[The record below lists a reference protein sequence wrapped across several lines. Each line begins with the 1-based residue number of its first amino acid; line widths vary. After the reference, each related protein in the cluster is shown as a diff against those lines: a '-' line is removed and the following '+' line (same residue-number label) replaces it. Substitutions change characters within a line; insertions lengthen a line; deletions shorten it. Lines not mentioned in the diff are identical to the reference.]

1 MRNFKVLYG
10 IGLGPGDPELL
21 TLKAVRTIKESIKV
35 FVPGEMAAELVRP
48 HVNEEPEILDF
59 PMIYDEE
66 ELKKIWTANAL
77 IVAEYARKGNVAFC
91 LIGDPNF
98 FSTFT
103 HMKKVM
109 AEVAPDV
116 KTETIPGISAIT
128 SCAARMEAPVE
139 TSFEVHDGSEVNYFI
154 HLKAR
159 KPQEIIARFEK
170 EGYKDFI
177 FAERLFSDR
186 EVIVKGKDNIPEE
199 GNYFSIV
206 YGKK

>member
-1 MRNFKVLYG
+1 MLYG

-21 TLKAVRTIKESIKV
+21 TLKAVRILKESIKV

-48 HVNEEPEILDF
+48 YVTEEPEILDF
-59 PMIYDEE
+59 PMIYDEKK
-66 ELKKIWTANAL
+66 LKEIWTENAEN
-77 IVAEYARKGNVAFC
+77 VAKYSREGDVAFC

-109 AEVAPDV
+109 AEIAPDV
-116 KTETIPGISAIT
+116 EVKTIPGISSIT
-128 SCAARMEAPVE
+128 SCAAQMEVAVE
-139 TSFEVHDGSEVNYFI
+139 SSFEVHDGSDVNYMI

-159 KPQEIIARFEK
+159 HPQEIVKRFEK

-186 EVIVKGKDNIPEE
+186 EVILKGKENIPEE

-206 YGKK
+206 YAKK

>member
-1 MRNFKVLYG
+1 MLYG

-21 TLKAVRTIKESIKV
+21 TLKAVRILKESIKV

-48 HVNEEPEILDF
+48 YVSEEPEILDF
-59 PMIYDEE
+59 PMIHDEQK
-66 ELKKIWTANAL
+66 LKEIWTANAEH
-77 IVAEYARKGNVAFC
+77 VADYSRKGDVAFC

-109 AEVAPDV
+109 ADVAPDV
-116 KTETIPGISAIT
+116 EVETVPGISSIT
-128 SCAARMEAPVE
+128 SCAARMGTAVE
-139 TSFEVHDGSEVNYFI
+139 TSFEVHDGVSDINYLI

-159 KPQEIIARFEK
+159 RPQEIIARFEK
-170 EGYKDFI
+170 EGYKEFI
-177 FAERLFSDR
+177 FAERLFSDK
-186 EVIVKGKDNIPEE
+186 EIIIEGKENIPEE

>member
-1 MRNFKVLYG
+1 MLYG

-21 TLKAVRTIKESIKV
+21 TLKAVRILKESIKV

-48 HVNEEPEILDF
+48 YVAEEPEVLDF
-59 PMIYDEE
+59 PMIYDEQK
-66 ELKKIWTANAL
+66 LKEIWTANAEN
-77 IVAEYARKGNVAFC
+77 VAEYARKGDVAFC

-109 AEVAPDV
+109 KEVAPDV
-116 KTETIPGISAIT
+116 EVDTVPGISSIT
-128 SCAARMEAPVE
+128 SCAARMGTAVE
-139 TSFEVHDGSEVNYFI
+139 TSFEVHDGSDINYMI

-159 KPQEIIARFEK
+159 RPQEIIQRFEK
-170 EGYKDFI
+170 EGYKEFI

-186 EVIVKGKDNIPEE
+186 EVIIEGKENIPEE

-206 YGKK
+206 YAKK

>member
-1 MRNFKVLYG
+1 MLYG

-21 TLKAVRTIKESIKV
+21 TLKAVRILKESIKV
-35 FVPGEMAAELVRP
+35 FVPGEMAAELIRP
-48 HVNEEPEILDF
+48 YVTEEPEILDF
-59 PMIYDEE
+59 PMIYDEQK
-66 ELKKIWTANAL
+66 LKEIWTENAEN
-77 IVAEYARKGNVAFC
+77 VAEYARKGDVAFC

-116 KTETIPGISAIT
+116 EVDTVPGISSIT
-128 SCAARMEAPVE
+128 SCAARMGVAVE
-139 TSFEVHDGSEVNYFI
+139 TSFEVHDGVSDINYLI

-159 KPQEIIARFEK
+159 KPQEIIERFEK
-170 EGYKDFI
+170 EGYNEFI

-186 EVIVKGKDNIPEE
+186 EVIIKGKENIPEE

-206 YGKK
+206 YGKKN

>member
-1 MRNFKVLYG
+1 MLYG

-21 TLKAVRTIKESIKV
+21 TLKAVRILKESIKV
-35 FVPGEMAAELVRP
+35 FVPGEMAAELIRP
-48 HVNEEPEILDF
+48 YVTEEPEILDF
-59 PMIYDEE
+59 PMIHDE
-66 ELKKIWTANAL
+66 KKLNAIWTENAEK
-77 IVAEYARKGNVAFC
+77 VAGYSRKGDVAFC

-109 AEVAPDV
+109 KEVAPDV
-116 KTETIPGISAIT
+116 KTETVPGISSIT
-128 SCAARMEAPVE
+128 SCAARMDVAVE
-139 TSFEVHDGSEVNYFI
+139 SSFEVHDGSDINYMI

-159 KPQEIIARFEK
+159 HPQEIIKRFEAK
-170 EGYKDFI
+170 GYKEFI

-186 EVIVKGKDNIPEE
+186 EVIIKGKENIPEE

-206 YGKK
+206 YAKK

>member
-1 MRNFKVLYG
+1 MLYG

-21 TLKAVRTIKESIKV
+21 TLKAVRILKESIKV
-35 FVPGEMAAELVRP
+35 FVPGEMAADLVRP
-48 HVNEEPEILDF
+48 YVTEEPEILDF
-59 PMIYDEE
+59 PMIHDEKK
-66 ELKKIWTANAL
+66 LKEIWTENAKN
-77 IVAEYARKGNVAFC
+77 VAEYSRKGDVAFC

-109 AEVAPDV
+109 KDVAPDIEV
-116 KTETIPGISAIT
+116 ETIPGISSIT
-128 SCAARMEAPVE
+128 SCAARMGVAVE
-139 TSFEVHDGSEVNYFI
+139 TSFEVHDGSDVNYFI

-159 KPQEIIARFEK
+159 KPQEIIRRFEK
-170 EGYKDFI
+170 EGYKEFI

-186 EVIVKGKDNIPEE
+186 EVIIKGKENIPEE

>member
-1 MRNFKVLYG
+1 MLYG

-21 TLKAVRTIKESIKV
+21 TLKAVRILKESIKV
-35 FVPGEMAAELVRP
+35 FVPGEMAAELIKSYVT
-48 HVNEEPEILDF
+48 EEPEVLDF
-59 PMIYDEE
+59 PMIHDEQKLNE
-66 ELKKIWTANAL
+66 IWTANAKK
-77 IVAEYARKGNVAFC
+77 VAEYSRKGDVAFC

-109 AEVAPDV
+109 KEVAPDV
-116 KTETIPGISAIT
+116 EVDTVPGISSIT
-128 SCAARMEAPVE
+128 SCAARMGVAVE
-139 TSFEVHDGSEVNYFI
+139 SSFEVHDGSDINYLI

-159 KPQEIIARFEK
+159 HPQEIIKRFEK
-170 EGYKDFI
+170 EGYKEFI

-186 EVIVKGKDNIPEE
+186 EVIVKGKEKIPEE

-206 YGKK
+206 YAKK

>member
-1 MRNFKVLYG
+1 MLYG

-21 TLKAVRTIKESIKV
+21 TLKAVRILKESVKV

-48 HVNEEPEILDF
+48 YVSEEPEILDF
-59 PMIYDEE
+59 PMIYDEKK
-66 ELKKIWTANAL
+66 LKEIWTENAQN
-77 IVAEYARKGNVAFC
+77 VAEYARKGDVAFC

-103 HMKKVM
+103 HMKKIIR
-109 AEVAPDV
+109 EVAPDV
-116 KTETIPGISAIT
+116 AVATIPGISSIT
-128 SCAARMEAPVE
+128 ACAAQMDVAVE
-139 TSFEVHDGSEVNYFI
+139 TSFEVHDGSDINYLV

-159 KPQEIIARFEK
+159 RPQEIIQRFEK
-170 EGYKDFI
+170 EGYRDFI
-177 FAERLFSDR
+177 FAERLFSDK
-186 EVIVKGKDNIPEE
+186 EVILKGKENIPEE